1 MIHPIPHI
9 QQWLSMPDVLPKTVL
24 PPPLRK
30 ALGRPRTN
38 SKREVDKGVPFS
50 QTKRSTT
57 FKCSNCKAFGHNR
70 RTCQGAPVNAKNG
83 SSTSRNQVKSEQYLY
98 RLP

>member
-1 MIHPIPHI
+1 MIHPIPHL
-9 QQWLSMPDVLPKTVL
+9 QRWPSMHNVLPKTVL
-24 PPPLRK
+24 PPPLTR
-30 ALGRPRTN
+30 APGRPRTN
-38 SKREVDKGVPFS
+38 RRREADEGVPFS

-83 SSTSRNQVKSEQYLY
+83 SSSSGNQVRSEKYLY